1 MGVKAAM
8 VRTRTSPAG
17 RRAGAA
23 GFTLVELL
31 VVLVIMG
38 LITAI
43 AVPHF
48 GRLAPRLEA
57 RATAREVVSVLRS
70 ARGLAIRDN
79 REVAVV
85 VDLDDRFM
93 AIDADRRL
101 EFGSRM
107 GVRLLTGTA
116 ELIDGDS
123 GRIRFYPDGTS
134 TGGRVT
140 VSDDGRDYDVRI
152 DWLTGRVTLDD

>member
-1 MGVKAAM
+1 M
-8 VRTRTSPAG
+8 RIRISPAG
-17 RRAGAA
+17 SRPGAA

-31 VVLVIMG
+31 VVLLILG
-38 LITAI
+38 LLTAI
-43 AVPHF
+43 AAPHF

-57 RATAREVVSVLRS
+57 KATARQTVALLRE

-85 VDLDDRFM
+85 VDLDARAM
-93 AIDADRRL
+93 AIDSGRRMDFATNL
-101 EFGSRM
+101 GLQ
-107 GVRLLTGTA
+107 LLTGTA
-116 ELIDGDS
+116 ELIDDGS

-140 VSDDGRDYDVRI
+140 VTDAGRDYNVRI
-152 DWLTGRVTLDD
+152 DWLTGRVTVDD

>member
-1 MGVKAAM
+1 MVVKAAM

-17 RRAGAA
+17 RRPGAA

-31 VVLVIMG
+31 VVLLIMG
-38 LITAI
+38 LLTAI
-43 AVPHF
+43 AMPYF

-57 RATAREVVSVLRS
+57 KASAREVVSILRE

-79 REVAVV
+79 REVVV
-85 VDLDDRFM
+85 VLDLEDRSM
-93 AIDADRRL
+93 ALDAGRRL
-101 EFGSRM
+101 EFEPRLGI
-107 GVRLLTGTA
+107 RLLTGTA
-116 ELIDGDS
+116 ELIDGGS

-140 VSDDGRDYDVRI
+140 LSDDGRDYDVRI
-152 DWLTGRVTLDD
+152 DWLTGRVAIDG

>member
-1 MGVKAAM
+1 M
-8 VRTRTSPAG
+8 
-17 RRAGAA
+17 A

-43 AVPHF
+43 AAPYF

-85 VDLDDRFM
+85 VDLEDRFM
-93 AIDADRRL
+93 AIGADRRL
-101 EFGSRM
+101 EFGPRM

-116 ELIDGDS
+116 ELIDGGS

-152 DWLTGRVTLDD
+152 EWLTGRVTVDG

>member
-1 MGVKAAM
+1 
-8 VRTRTSPAG
+8 
-17 RRAGAA
+17 
-23 GFTLVELL
+23 
-31 VVLVIMG
+31 MG

-43 AVPHF
+43 AVPYF

-57 RATAREVVSVLRS
+57 RAGAREVVSLLRD

-79 REVAVV
+79 REVVV
-85 VDLDDRFM
+85 EVDLQDRSM
-93 AIDADRRL
+93 AVDGGRTMQFASGLGI
-101 EFGSRM
+101 
-107 GVRLLTGTA
+107 RLLTGTA
-116 ELIDGDS
+116 ELIDGGS

-152 DWLTGRVTLDD
+152 DWLTGRVAING